1 LENNK
6 GDLVMKKYEIEEDDL
21 MQLIIDSL
29 TLRDLYIGDGYKY
42 IESDESD
49 EAIIKEAENNIKEYK
64 EINNDIQ
71 GS

>member
-1 LENNK
+1 
-6 GDLVMKKYEIEEDDL
+6 MKKYEIEEDDL